1 MATVSPQ
8 DSGSGP
14 SDDADQP
21 WTYALRLPNDPRAA
35 RVARVT
41 LRAVLSG
48 HGMDELTE
56 TAELLTSEMVT
67 NAIRHSDGPAQLR
80 LRHLCESRL
89 RVSIWDTNP
98 LIPAP
103 FDTPP
108 GRLDRF
114 TALTEAATK
123 IDDTNGR
130 GLLIVRLC
138 ADNWGGYPLADDVFG
153 ISGKL
158 LWFELTPHRSAF
170 DIAA

>member
-8 DSGSGP
+8 HPDSDGA
-14 SDDADQP
+14 DDSEQP
-21 WTYALRLPNDPRAA
+21 WTYTLRLPNDPRAA
-35 RVARVT
+35 RIARVT

-48 HGMDELTE
+48 HGMAELTE

-67 NAIRHSDGPAQLR
+67 NALCHSDGPAQLR
-80 LRHLCESRL
+80 LRHLCENRL

-108 GRLDRF
+108 GHLDRF
-114 TALTEAATK
+114 AALTEAAAK
-123 IDDTNGR
+123 ADDTHGR

-138 ADNWGGYPLADDVFG
+138 ADNWGGYPLADDLFG

-158 LWFELTPHRSAF
+158 LWFELAPRRDAF